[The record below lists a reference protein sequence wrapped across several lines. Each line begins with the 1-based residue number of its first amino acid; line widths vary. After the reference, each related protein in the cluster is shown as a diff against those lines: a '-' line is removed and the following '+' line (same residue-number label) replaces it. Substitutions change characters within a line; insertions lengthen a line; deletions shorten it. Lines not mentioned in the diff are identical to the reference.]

1 MENMET
7 MVDFMQQASA
17 PDNTVQ
23 ANAADSLESII
34 EETPAQT
41 QQEQQKEKEPGWI
54 KQRVNKAV
62 EKAVAEAEARVSA
75 RYEEMLAPIRESV
88 LERQAN
94 DLVAQGEFKSL
105 ERAKE
110 YLRLKGGMPVQSAE
124 TPKTEPKQPAR
135 DDQGR
140 FTASKDE
147 GDDAARH
154 ARADILAKQAQKI
167 KGTRG
172 VDVMDMFHSDD
183 TVKQRVLSGE
193 WDFYDVLDA
202 MQSKRST
209 PSAVRN
215 PNSGAVSGVSIMG
228 MTDEQFARLQ
238 ANLAA
243 GRTYD
248 MRK

>member
-1 MENMET
+1 MENMEN

-17 PDNTVQ
+17 PDDTAQ
-23 ANAADSLESII
+23 ANAADSLASIV
-34 EETPAQT
+34 EETAQQT
-41 QQEQQKEKEPGWI
+41 PQQEQQKEPGWI
-54 KQRVNKAV
+54 KQRVSKAV

-110 YLRLKGGMPVQSAE
+110 YLRLKGNMPAE
-124 TPKTEPKQPAR
+124 APKQNEQPAQQPPR
-135 DDQGR
+135 DEQGR
-140 FTASKDE
+140 FTSAKTE
-147 GDDAARH
+147 EDDAARH

-167 KGTRG
+167 KSSRG

-183 TVKQRVLSGE
+183 SVKQRVLSGE

-202 MQSKRST
+202 MQSTRRT
-209 PSAVRN
+209 PAPMRT
-215 PNSGAVSGVSIMG
+215 PNGNAMSGVSIAN

-238 ANLAA
+238 ANLAS

>member
-1 MENMET
+1 MENLEST
-7 MVDFMQQASA
+7 MVDIMQQGSA
-17 PDNTVQ
+17 PDDTVQ
-23 ANAADSLESII
+23 ANADTLSSIV
-34 EETPAQT
+34 EETAPQT
-41 QQEQQKEKEPGWI
+41 QQQEQQKEPGWI

-94 DLVAQGEFKSL
+94 ELVAQGEFKSL

-110 YLRLKGGMPVQSAE
+110 YLRLKGGMP
-124 TPKTEPKQPAR
+124 TPEAKTEPVQQQPAR
-135 DDQGR
+135 DAQGR
-140 FTASKDE
+140 FAPAKE
-147 GDDAARH
+147 EAQGDAATR
-154 ARADILAKQAQKI
+154 ARADMLAKQAQKI
-167 KGTRG
+167 KKNRG
-172 VDVMDMFHSDD
+172 VDVMDMFNADD
-183 TVKQRVLSGE
+183 SVKQRVLSGE
-193 WDFYDVLDA
+193 WDFYDVAEA
-202 MQSKRST
+202 MSSTRST
-209 PSAVRN
+209 PSAMRT
-215 PNSGAVSGVSIMG
+215 PNGGAVSGVSIAG